1 VGGGGW
7 VNKFGRV
14 TVAGGMRVEVET
26 FAICSE
32 LSYGNTCS
40 WKRT

>member
-7 VNKFGRV
+7 FSKFGRV
-14 TVAGGMRVEVET
+14 TVAGGVGVGVET
-26 FAICSE
+26 FAICSK
-32 LSYGNTCS
+32 LSNGNTCS